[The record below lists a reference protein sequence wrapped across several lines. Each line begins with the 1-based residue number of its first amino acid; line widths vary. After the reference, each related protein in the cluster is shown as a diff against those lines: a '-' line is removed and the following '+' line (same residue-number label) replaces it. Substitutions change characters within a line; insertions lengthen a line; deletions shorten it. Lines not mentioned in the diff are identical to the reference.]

1 MLIRA
6 FVLSI
11 GLVTAS
17 GLIAQASRSEPV
29 PTRAPFATFPMA
41 LGDWQGRESPALEKD
56 VLAILGVNDYLTRA
70 YYSGPRSAAGLYVG
84 YWESQRQGGSIHSP
98 LNCLPGA
105 GWEPLSKSTLD
116 IAVLSSATAPA
127 PRQISINRY
136 VIQKGLE
143 QQLVLYWY
151 QSHGRTVASEYAS
164 KFFLVADAIRLNR
177 TDAALIRVT
186 VPITAGEEQA
196 EAHAEAEGVRF
207 IKALFP
213 VLTTYLPS

>member
-11 GLVTAS
+11 GLITAS
-17 GLIAQASRSEPV
+17 ALIAHASHSEPV

-41 LGDWQGRESPALEKD
+41 LGDWQGRESPPLEKD
-56 VLAILGVNDYLTRA
+56 VVAILGVNDYLTRA
-70 YYSGPRSAAGLYVG
+70 YFSEPLSAAGLYVG

-105 GWEPLSKSTLD
+105 GWEPMSKAILD
-116 IAVLSSATAPA
+116 VAVMSSATAPT

-186 VPITAGEEQA
+186 VPIAAGDEQA
-196 EAHAEAEGVRF
+196 EARAEAEGVRF

-213 VLTTYLPS
+213 VLTAYLPS

>member
-1 MLIRA
+1 
-6 FVLSI
+6 
-11 GLVTAS
+11 
-17 GLIAQASRSEPV
+17 LIAHATRSEPV
-29 PTRAPFATFPMA
+29 PTRVPFATFPMT
-41 LGDWQGRESPALEKD
+41 LGDWKGRESPPLEKD

-70 YYSGPRSAAGLYVG
+70 YFAGPRSAAGLYIG

-105 GWEPLSKSTLD
+105 GWEPMSKSTLD
-116 IAVLSSATAPA
+116 IEVMSSTISPA

-143 QQLVLYWY
+143 QQVVLYWY
-151 QSHGRTVASEYAS
+151 QSHGRTIASEYTS

-186 VPITAGEEQA
+186 VPVVANDEQSGIRA
-196 EAHAEAEGVRF
+196 EADGVQF